1 MMHTHPAISPPNPD
15 ALAPAGRVLPTVLL
29 VDDTKE
35 NLSVI
40 GQMLCP
46 LYQVRVANSGQ
57 RALLALQNP
66 PRPDL
71 ILLDVM
77 MPDMNGY
84 QVLEQLRAAPLWRDI
99 PVIFVT
105 ALNADDDEE
114 HGLALGAVD
123 YVTKPVKPALLL
135 ARVHAQLELKQ
146 ARDRL
151 AHQNAFLDAEVRR
164 RMAENELIKNL
175 SLFALATLAEKRDNE
190 TGNHLRRTQ
199 AYIEVLMNQLLD
211 HPRFAQALAA
221 PDVRQRIAKAAPLHD
236 IGKVGIPD
244 AILLKPGRLTPEEF
258 EIMKTHAAIGAQ
270 ALEEAIERAREL
282 EPTLTPVGAGPDA
295 PGAPDAP
302 DTSDS
307 SPSLEFLETA
317 QQIAAGHHEKWDGS
331 GYPLGLSGEAIPLP
345 ARLMALADVFD
356 ALISRRPYKLPLPMD
371 TTRQIITEGRGR
383 HFDPDIVDAFLARFD
398 EFRTIAD
405 HYADQA

>member
-1 MMHTHPAISPPNPD
+1 MPIRDAILPTNPGAQPPE
-15 ALAPAGRVLPTVLL
+15 APALPTILL
-29 VDDTKE
+29 VDDTRE

-40 GQMLCP
+40 GQMLRP

-57 RALLALQNP
+57 RALLVLQNP

-84 QVLEQLRAAPLWRDI
+84 QVLEQLRANPLWRDI

-199 AYIEVLMNQLLD
+199 AYIEVLMNQLMD

-244 AILLKPGRLTPEEF
+244 AILLKPGRLTPAEF

-282 EPTLTPVGAGPDA
+282 QPASAPGSDSPDA
-295 PGAPDAP
+295 
-302 DTSDS
+302 SDS
-307 SPSLEFLETA
+307 RPSLDFLETA
-317 QQIAAGHHEKWDGS
+317 QQIAASHHEKWDGS
-331 GYPLGLSGEAIPLP
+331 GYPAGLRGEAIPLP

-356 ALISRRPYKLPLPMD
+356 ALISRRPYKPRLPMD
-371 TTRQIITEGRGR
+371 TTRQIITEGRGS
-383 HFDPDIVDAFLARFD
+383 HFDPDIVDAFVARFD
-398 EFRTIAD
+398 EFKTIAEHD
-405 HYADQA
+405 ADQA

>member
-1 MMHTHPAISPPNPD
+1 MPIHDATLTQNPG
-15 ALAPAGRVLPTVLL
+15 AQAPEARALPTILL

-40 GQMLCP
+40 GQMLRP
-46 LYQVRVANSGQ
+46 LYHVRVANSGQ
-57 RALLALQNP
+57 RALLALQHP

-84 QVLEQLRAAPLWRDI
+84 QVLEQLRAHPQWCDI

-199 AYIEVLMNQLLD
+199 AYIEVLMNQLMD
-211 HPRFAQALAA
+211 HPRFAQALAT

-244 AILLKPGRLTPEEF
+244 AILLKPGRLTPDEF

-282 EPTLTPVGAGPDA
+282 QPTPTPCGP
-295 PGAPDAP
+295 AP
-302 DTSDS
+302 DTPDS
-307 SPSLEFLETA
+307 RPSLDFLETA
-317 QQIAAGHHEKWDGS
+317 LQIAASHHEKWDGS
-331 GYPLGLSGEAIPLP
+331 GYPAGLQGDAIPLP

-356 ALISRRPYKLPLPMD
+356 ALISRRPYKPPLPMD
-371 TTRQIITEGRGR
+371 TTRQIITEGRGS

-398 EFRTIAD
+398 EFKTIAE

>member
-1 MMHTHPAISPPNPD
+1 MHHPNAISPLNPD
-15 ALAPAGRVLPTVLL
+15 APAPQAPDLATILL

-40 GQMLCP
+40 GQMLRP
-46 LYQVRVANSGQ
+46 LYHVRVANSGQ

-77 MPDMNGY
+77 MPEMSGY
-84 QVLEQLRAAPLWRDI
+84 QVLEQLRANPHWRDI

-244 AILLKPGRLTPEEF
+244 AILLKPGRLTPDEF

-282 EPTLTPVGAGPDA
+282 QSPPEPDKVTG
-295 PGAPDAP
+295 
-302 DTSDS
+302 SDVR
-307 SPSLEFLETA
+307 PSLDFLETA

-356 ALISRRPYKLPLPMD
+356 ALISRRPYKPPLPMD
-371 TTRQIITEGRGR
+371 TTRQIITEGRGS
-383 HFDPDIVDAFLARFD
+383 HFDPDIVDAFVARFD
-398 EFRTIAD
+398 EFKTIAE

>member
-1 MMHTHPAISPPNPD
+1 MPLHDAIVPLNQG
-15 ALAPAGRVLPTVLL
+15 APAPEAPALPTILL

-40 GQMLCP
+40 GQMLRP
-46 LYQVRVANSGQ
+46 LYHVRVANSGQ

-84 QVLEQLRAAPLWRDI
+84 QVLEQLRANPQWRDI
-99 PVIFVT
+99 PVIF
-105 ALNADDDEE
+105 
-114 HGLALGAVD
+114 
-123 YVTKPVKPALLL
+123 VTKPVKPALLL

-151 AHQNAFLDAEVRR
+151 THQNAFLDAEVRR

-199 AYIEVLMNQLLD
+199 AYIEVLMNQLMD
-211 HPRFAQALAA
+211 HPRFSQALAA

-244 AILLKPGRLTPEEF
+244 AILLKPGRLTPDEF

-270 ALEEAIERAREL
+270 ALEEAIDRAREL
-282 EPTLTPVGAGPDA
+282 QHTPTTFGQAADA
-295 PGAPDAP
+295 L
-302 DTSDS
+302 DS
-307 SPSLEFLETA
+307 RPSLDFLETA
-317 QQIAAGHHEKWDGS
+317 LQIAASHHEKWDGS
-331 GYPLGLSGEAIPLP
+331 G
-345 ARLMALADVFD
+345 
-356 ALISRRPYKLPLPMD
+356 
-371 TTRQIITEGRGR
+371 
-383 HFDPDIVDAFLARFD
+383 
-398 EFRTIAD
+398 
-405 HYADQA
+405 

>member
-1 MMHTHPAISPPNPD
+1 MPFHDAILPLNPG
-15 ALAPAGRVLPTVLL
+15 AQAPEAPALPTILL

-35 NLSVI
+35 NLYVI
-40 GQMLCP
+40 GQMLRP

-84 QVLEQLRAAPLWRDI
+84 QVLEQLRANPLWRDI

-199 AYIEVLMNQLLD
+199 AYIEVLMNQLMD
-211 HPRFAQALAA
+211 HPRFAQALATA
-221 PDVRQRIAKAAPLHD
+221 DVRQRIAKAAPLHD

-244 AILLKPGRLTPEEF
+244 AILLKPGRLTPDEF
-258 EIMKTHAAIGAQ
+258 EVMKTHAAIGAQ

-282 EPTLTPVGAGPDA
+282 QATPAAGS
-295 PGAPDAP
+295 DAP
-302 DTSDS
+302 DSPDS
-307 SPSLEFLETA
+307 RPSLDFLETA

-331 GYPLGLSGEAIPLP
+331 GYPLGLSGDAIPLP

-356 ALISRRPYKLPLPMD
+356 ALISRRPYKPPLPMD
-371 TTRQIITEGRGR
+371 TTRQIITEGRGS
-383 HFDPDIVDAFLARFD
+383 HFDPDIVDAFLTRFG
-398 EFRTIAD
+398 EFKTIAE

>member
-1 MMHTHPAISPPNPD
+1 MPIYDATLTQNPG
-15 ALAPAGRVLPTVLL
+15 AQTPEARALPTILL

-40 GQMLCP
+40 GQMLRP
-46 LYQVRVANSGQ
+46 LYHVRVANSGQ

-84 QVLEQLRAAPLWRDI
+84 QVLEHLRANPQWRDI

-151 AHQNAFLDAEVRR
+151 THQNAFLDAEVRR

-211 HPRFAQALAA
+211 HPRFAQALAT

-244 AILLKPGRLTPEEF
+244 AILLKPGRLTPDEF

-282 EPTLTPVGAGPDA
+282 QATPAAGRDA
-295 PGAPDAP
+295 PGSPD
-302 DTSDS
+302 SR
-307 SPSLEFLETA
+307 PSLDFLETA
-317 QQIAAGHHEKWDGS
+317 QQIAASHHEKWDGS
-331 GYPLGLSGEAIPLP
+331 GYPLGLCGEAIPLP

-356 ALISRRPYKLPLPMD
+356 ALISRRPYKSPLSMD
-371 TTRQIITEGRGR
+371 TTRQIITEGRGN

-398 EFRTIAD
+398 EFRTIAE

>member
-1 MMHTHPAISPPNPD
+1 MRDAILPLNPG
-15 ALAPAGRVLPTVLL
+15 APAPEATALPTILL
-29 VDDTKE
+29 VDDTRE
-35 NLSVI
+35 NLSII
-40 GQMLCP
+40 GQMLRP
-46 LYQVRVANSGQ
+46 LYHVRVANSGQ

-84 QVLEQLRAAPLWRDI
+84 QVLEQLRANPLWHDI

-199 AYIEVLMNQLLD
+199 AYIEVLMKQLLD

-244 AILLKPGRLTPEEF
+244 AILLKPGRLTPDEF

-282 EPTLTPVGAGPDA
+282 QPASA
-295 PGAPDAP
+295 PGGDSPDAP
-302 DTSDS
+302 DNR
-307 SPSLEFLETA
+307 PSLDFLETA
-317 QQIAAGHHEKWDGS
+317 QQIAASHHEKWDGS
-331 GYPLGLSGEAIPLP
+331 GYPAGLRGEAIPLP

-356 ALISRRPYKLPLPMD
+356 ALISRRPYKSPLSMD
-371 TTRQIITEGRGR
+371 TTRQIITEGRGS
-383 HFDPDIVDAFLARFD
+383 HFDPDIVDAFVARFD
-398 EFRTIAD
+398 EFRTIAE

>member
-1 MMHTHPAISPPNPD
+1 MPLHDAIVPLNQGAPAPE
-15 ALAPAGRVLPTVLL
+15 ALALPTILL

-40 GQMLCP
+40 GQMLRP
-46 LYQVRVANSGQ
+46 LYHVRVANSGQ

-84 QVLEQLRAAPLWRDI
+84 QVLEQLRANPQWRDI

-105 ALNADDDEE
+105 ALNDDEE

-151 AHQNAFLDAEVRR
+151 THQNAFLDAEVRR

-199 AYIEVLMNQLLD
+199 AYIEVLMNQLMD
-211 HPRFAQALAA
+211 HPRFSQALAA

-244 AILLKPGRLTPEEF
+244 AILLKPGRLTPDEF

-270 ALEEAIERAREL
+270 ALEEAIDRAREL
-282 EPTLTPVGAGPDA
+282 QHTPTTFGQAADA
-295 PGAPDAP
+295 L
-302 DTSDS
+302 DS
-307 SPSLEFLETA
+307 RPSLDFLETA
-317 QQIAAGHHEKWDGS
+317 LQIAASHHEKWDGS
-331 GYPLGLSGEAIPLP
+331 GYPAGLQGDAIPLP

-356 ALISRRPYKLPLPMD
+356 ALISRRPYKPPLPMD
-371 TTRQIITEGRGR
+371 TTRQIITEGRGS
-383 HFDPDIVDAFLARFD
+383 HFDPDIVDAFLTRFD
-398 EFRTIAD
+398 EFQTIAE

>member
-1 MMHTHPAISPPNPD
+1 MHHPSAISPLNPD
-15 ALAPAGRVLPTVLL
+15 APAPQAPDLPTILL

-40 GQMLCP
+40 GQMLRP
-46 LYQVRVANSGQ
+46 LYHVRVANSGQ

-77 MPDMNGY
+77 MPEMSGY
-84 QVLEQLRAAPLWRDI
+84 QVLELLRANPLWRDI

-114 HGLALGAVD
+114 HGLALSAVD

-175 SLFALATLAEKRDNE
+175 SLFALATLAEKRDNK

-244 AILLKPGRLTPEEF
+244 AILLKPGRLTPDEF

-282 EPTLTPVGAGPDA
+282 QSPPGPGRKLSIDPAA
-295 PGAPDAP
+295 PGIGGPRQPGAWRCCATALRRLAGAPGRASGPLAP
-302 DTSDS
+302 ATG
-307 SPSLEFLETA
+307 
-317 QQIAAGHHEKWDGS
+317 Q
-331 GYPLGLSGEAIPLP
+331 
-345 ARLMALADVFD
+345 R
-356 ALISRRPYKLPLPMD
+356 
-371 TTRQIITEGRGR
+371 
-383 HFDPDIVDAFLARFD
+383 
-398 EFRTIAD
+398 
-405 HYADQA
+405 

>member
-1 MMHTHPAISPPNPD
+1 MHHPNAISPLNPD
-15 ALAPAGRVLPTVLL
+15 APAPQAPDLPTILL

-40 GQMLCP
+40 GQMLRP
-46 LYQVRVANSGQ
+46 LYHVRVANSGQ

-77 MPDMNGY
+77 MPEMSGY
-84 QVLEQLRAAPLWRDI
+84 QVLEQLRANPHWRDI

-244 AILLKPGRLTPEEF
+244 AILLKPGRLTPDEF

-282 EPTLTPVGAGPDA
+282 QSPPEPDKVTG
-295 PGAPDAP
+295 
-302 DTSDS
+302 SDVR
-307 SPSLEFLETA
+307 PSLDFLETA

-356 ALISRRPYKLPLPMD
+356 ALISRRPYKPPLPMD
-371 TTRQIITEGRGR
+371 TTRQIITEGRGS
-383 HFDPDIVDAFLARFD
+383 HFDPDIVDAFVARFD
-398 EFRTIAD
+398 EFKTIAE